1 MYAGRSA
8 SETVAQQAG
17 RLSQSV
23 LAKHCATPPLA
34 PAVVVGLAYRVV
46 RRPVYVA
53 GRYLKLLRGIAQV
66 RRHLQSSSFA
76 DSVLDDTVTIQVF
89 TNDTNVTAKKQMI
102 TNL

>member
-1 MYAGRSA
+1 MCPVGRSA

-46 RRPVYVA
+46 RRPVYMA

-66 RRHLQSSSFA
+66 SRSLQRGASA
-76 DSVLDDTVTIQVF
+76 GCVAQETEAGPLRLLALLHVLH
-89 TNDTNVTAKKQMI
+89 
-102 TNL
+102 